1 VYGGYN
7 DHFVFIDKP
16 FRSVMSVEECA
27 KYYNQI
33 AFAFQIA
40 KKKLN
45 DIMKFHSLWIL
56 VLKFVY

>member
-1 VYGGYN
+1 
-7 DHFVFIDKP
+7 
-16 FRSVMSVEECA
+16 MSVEECA